1 MAKRR
6 KQKKKYFAEKEE
18 QAVIDYILTDSYEVK
33 HDIYNKILRKPF
45 QTMVEAILRR
55 YQHHIGNY
63 DIHVVEAN
71 ATSHLVEQFIKYR
84 PYIIE
89 IKSRKEEN
97 KWQRSK
103 SDDDKFMLE
112 EEATERLEYL
122 QKNNKDREYRIS
134 TSKAYSYCQTIVR
147 NFYKDH
153 GEKSYKEKTQ
163 ILSWEDYSSQ
173 VMERQE
179 YLYELEDNDKSDLE
193 ELIDLVVGR
202 MRDRIDSDSSLKK
215 NEIIVGEAIINV
227 LSNWHILFLEETP
240 DGKVQK
246 KITNKYQKN
255 KILQLLK
262 EQTRLNTKEIR
273 MSMKPFKE
281 IYFLEKKDFF
291 SDDL

>member
-1 MAKRR
+1 MTVKKKKRVVN
-6 KQKKKYFAEKEE
+6 KKKYFAEREE
-18 QAVIDYILTDSYEVK
+18 QAVLDYKYADTHEEK
-33 HDIYNKILRKPF
+33 HRIFNEILRKPF
-45 QTMVEAILRR
+45 QIMVEAILRR

-63 DIHVVEAN
+63 DIKEVEAN
-71 ATSHLVEQFIKYR
+71 AYSHLVEQFIKFDETR
-84 PYIIE
+84 VG
-89 IKSRKEEN
+89 
-97 KWQRSK
+97 
-103 SDDDKFMLE
+103 
-112 EEATERLEYL
+112 
-122 QKNNKDREYRIS
+122 KNGKKA
-134 TSKAYSYCQTIVR
+134 KAYSYCQTIVR

-163 ILSWEDYSSQ
+163 ILSWEDYSDT

-179 YLYELEDNDKSDLE
+179 YLYEIDDTEKSDLE
-193 ELIDLVVGR
+193 ELIDLVVKN
-202 MRDRIDSDSSLKK
+202 MRDRIDEDGTLKK

-240 DGKVQK
+240 DGRVNK

-273 MSMKPFKE
+273 MSMKPYKE

-291 SDDL
+291 ADE